1 MIDLLGSDLGL
12 LSNRA
17 KKLNVVFAWLEAID
31 SDTKNKILEILK
43 NDQLQKGIDGDGD
56 IIGLY
61 SIYTEMLKP
70 NKVAGTPYTLEDT
83 GAFYNSLFVTVSTD
97 NLNIDGNGKKG
108 EQNLFDKYTTAIVGL
123 TQESKDKL
131 AEILIPKYQNYV
143 AKVLQIS

>member
-31 SDTKNKILEILK
+31 SDTKNKILETLK
-43 NDQLQKGIDGDGD
+43 NDQLQKGINEKGDV
-56 IIGLY
+56 IGLY
-61 SIYTEMLKP
+61 SYWTEIISNGK
-70 NKVAGTPYTLEDT
+70 KQEGDPYTLEDT

-97 NLNIDGNGKKG
+97 SLNIDGNGKKG
-108 EQNLFDKYTTAIVGL
+108 EQNLFDKYTAAIVGL
-123 TQESKDKL
+123 TKESKDKL

-143 AKVLQIS
+143 AKVL